1 MFVSYKWQIL
11 IIKTSAEK
19 TADVIFLEKTTRKIS
34 NINTIWRVIHKSIG
48 SYPQKSRFGLWITQ
62 KLYQNLYPVQQDIYK
77 NKRSKKI
84 TLHKNVM

>member
-48 SYPQKSRFGLWITQ
+48 SYPQ
-62 KLYQNLYPVQQDIYK
+62 LYQNLYPVQQDIYK